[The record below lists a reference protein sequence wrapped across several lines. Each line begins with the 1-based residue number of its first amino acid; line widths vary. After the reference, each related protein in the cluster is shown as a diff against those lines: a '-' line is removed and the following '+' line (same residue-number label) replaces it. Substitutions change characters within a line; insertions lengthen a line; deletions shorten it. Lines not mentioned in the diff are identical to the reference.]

1 MGQHDECQL
10 RTNTQ
15 KRKRRRPKAETD
27 QRRARLSAQ
36 ENDALKVLAPV
47 VPTRIKPSMR
57 DALNSPDEIVH
68 CQGNFAAADRIDVVG
83 IEFDNTANLR
93 WFFHRLSPVF

>member
-1 MGQHDECQL
+1 
-10 RTNTQ
+10 
-15 KRKRRRPKAETD
+15 
-27 QRRARLSAQ
+27 
-36 ENDALKVLAPV
+36 
-47 VPTRIKPSMR
+47 MR

>member
-1 MGQHDECQL
+1 MNASLGPIHRSANAADRRL
-10 RTNTQ
+10 R
-15 KRKRRRPKAETD
+15 PISGA
-27 QRRARLSAQ
+27 ARLSAQ